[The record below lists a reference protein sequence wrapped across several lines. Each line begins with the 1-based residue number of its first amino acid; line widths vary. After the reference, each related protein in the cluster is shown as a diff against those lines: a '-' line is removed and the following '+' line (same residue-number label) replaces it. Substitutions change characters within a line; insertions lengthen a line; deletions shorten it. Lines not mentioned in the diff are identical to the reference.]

1 MEIHMEGVIF
11 LVVFLIVGLAAL
23 FSLQMQINE
32 LYRDLRNCSQKI
44 RKYELDVFFKE
55 KEGCANEPPKNC

>member
-1 MEIHMEGVIF
+1 MEIHMEC
-11 LVVFLIVGLAAL
+11 VVFLIVGLAAL